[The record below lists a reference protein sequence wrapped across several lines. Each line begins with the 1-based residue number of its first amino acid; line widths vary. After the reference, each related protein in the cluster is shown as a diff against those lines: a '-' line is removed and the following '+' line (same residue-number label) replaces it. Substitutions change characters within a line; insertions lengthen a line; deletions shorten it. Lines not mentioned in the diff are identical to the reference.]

1 MKLCLHVY
9 SDSDS
14 KHWMDSGMHS
24 GSQSPQSVG
33 SAAADSGTECLSDS
47 ASDLPDVTLS
57 LCGGLSENAEISK
70 GTRTACGRRIAG
82 ALDVWRKWLISCNNI
97 RSLFPILEKF
107 MEHII
112 TYNEFAEN
120 PAIIDNPN
128 LVVKIGNRWEN
139 HLRITLIIILI
150 VLLILII
157 CAY

>member
-1 MKLCLHVY
+1 MQLCLCAH

-70 GTRTACGRRIAG
+70 GTSHTTFE
-82 ALDVWRKWLISCNNI
+82 CNI
-97 RSLFPILEKF
+97 GGILYF
-107 MEHII
+107 W
-112 TYNEFAEN
+112 
-120 PAIIDNPN
+120 
-128 LVVKIGNRWEN
+128 LVVNIMEMD
-139 HLRITLIIILI
+139 
-150 VLLILII
+150 
-157 CAY
+157 